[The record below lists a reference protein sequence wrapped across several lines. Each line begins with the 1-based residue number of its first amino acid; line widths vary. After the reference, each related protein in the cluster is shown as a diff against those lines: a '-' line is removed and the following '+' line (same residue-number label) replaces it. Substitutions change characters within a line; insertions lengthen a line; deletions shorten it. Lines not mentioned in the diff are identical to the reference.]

1 MSMTEHT
8 PQLPVQTSLKA
19 IRRRELLASIGGLAL
34 AGIAGCGYSVRP
46 PYNNEIRTVYVP
58 IFRSLTFRRDLNLML
73 TEAVAKEIEKRTPY
87 KVVGTPD
94 GADSS
99 LTGEVTYA
107 DKNLVVENPQNLPR
121 PATAPSNSAAQPHR
135 PAAPRSAQHQPR
147 PAASPP
153 SSGAQQQRRAA
164 SAPSSAQKQP
174 LQAAAP
180 SSVRPATVR
189 SSSAQQPRPAA
200 APTGSAQQPRRPAAP
215 SSGRAQ
221 QQSRPAAAP
230 SSRAQPRRPAAPRS
244 STQQQ
249 CPAAAPGSS
258 ACPQL

>member
-1 MSMTEHT
+1 MTEHT

-121 PATAPSNSAAQPHR
+121 QLSADLVDRGVVLAGGGALLRGLDKLIAEETGLPVHVAEDPLSAVAEGTGKALQEIEFLRTVASTER
-135 PAAPRSAQHQPR
+135 PR
-147 PAASPP
+147 
-153 SSGAQQQRRAA
+153 
-164 SAPSSAQKQP
+164 
-174 LQAAAP
+174 
-180 SSVRPATVR
+180 V
-189 SSSAQQPRPAA
+189 
-200 APTGSAQQPRRPAAP
+200 
-215 SSGRAQ
+215 
-221 QQSRPAAAP
+221 
-230 SSRAQPRRPAAPRS
+230 
-244 STQQQ
+244 
-249 CPAAAPGSS
+249 
-258 ACPQL
+258 

>member
-8 PQLPVQTSLKA
+8 PQLPVKSSPKA

-99 LTGEVTYA
+99 LTGEVTFA

-121 PATAPSNSAAQPHR
+121 QLSADLVVNARWTDNRNPSGNPKDVGTVTLRETVTFSPEFGDTSMSAYQKACQKMAEQIASMMEQPW
-135 PAAPRSAQHQPR
+135 
-147 PAASPP
+147 
-153 SSGAQQQRRAA
+153 
-164 SAPSSAQKQP
+164 
-174 LQAAAP
+174 
-180 SSVRPATVR
+180 
-189 SSSAQQPRPAA
+189 
-200 APTGSAQQPRRPAAP
+200 
-215 SSGRAQ
+215 
-221 QQSRPAAAP
+221 
-230 SSRAQPRRPAAPRS
+230 
-244 STQQQ
+244 
-249 CPAAAPGSS
+249 
-258 ACPQL
+258 